1 MQEKANTS
9 APAQTAG
16 KKPNFVFI
24 LTDNLGYK
32 RSSRIPSYEEMETQ

>member
-1 MQEKANTS
+1 MEEKANTS

-32 RSSRIPSYEEMETQ
+32 NVTYTFV

>member
-1 MQEKANTS
+1 MPEKANTS

-24 LTDNLGYK
+24 LTGLDSK
-32 RSSRIPSYEEMETQ
+32 RSPRIPSYYEMEPQ